1 MPPNLLQKL
10 WCHAKAISRVFA
22 AAKAIDISFFALFF
36 ADADSI
42 FGNRQDQ
49 DKYETFLLLSKVP
62 ALVPYLA
69 ETFLLSSSIFMANDK
84 APPGIRFPL
93 VVKPIWGEQSL
104 GVVGIRDEDTWRRF
118 LRKRSR
124 PYIVQQ
130 FISDA
135 LEIGVSF
142 TRNPA
147 GPPDFFGVAAK
158 HPVVL
163 EGEWRGGFYKVP
175 KAFYHQ
181 DITHSVD
188 RERLLE
194 LCRKIAVTLRTNT
207 FRFDAF
213 VRSEG
218 TNLKLDTMQII
229 DVNTGVFAAD
239 EFLFDAGHAPHFFV
253 EQLARRYT
261 YLLVWGGQN
270 TPFPTRSQ
278 KRKLLMHYLS
288 CYAVQLYRHF
298 METAI
303 MEKLRG
309 FVENLAAIYY
319 LNRRSNPRE

>member
-1 MPPNLLQKL
+1 MPPNLLHKL
-10 WCHAKAISRVFA
+10 WCHAKATPRVFA
-22 AAKAIDISFFALFF
+22 AAKAADISFFALFF
-36 ADADSI
+36 ADADSV

-62 ALVPYLA
+62 ALAPYLT
-69 ETFLLSSSIFMANDK
+69 ETFLLSPSMLTANDK
-84 APPGIRFPL
+84 VPPGIRFPL

-104 GVVGIRDEDTWRRF
+104 GVVGIRDEDTLRHF
-118 LRKRSR
+118 LRKRNR
-124 PYIVQQ
+124 PYIAQQ

-158 HPVVL
+158 HPVVPD
-163 EGEWRGGFYKVP
+163 EEWRGGFHKVP

-181 DITHSVD
+181 DITHDVD

-194 LCRKIAVTLRTNT
+194 LCRTIAATLRTNT
-207 FRFDAF
+207 FRVDAF

-218 TNLKLDTMQII
+218 VNLKLDTMQII

-239 EFLFDAGHAPHFFV
+239 EFLYDISHAPQFFV

-261 YLLVWGGQN
+261 YLLLWGGRK
-270 TPFPTRSQ
+270 TPYPTHSQ
-278 KRKLLMHYLS
+278 KRKLLMHYLY
-288 CYAVQLYRHF
+288 CYAIQLYRHF
-298 METAI
+298 MDTAI
-303 MEKLRG
+303 MGKFRDLIG
-309 FVENLAAIYY
+309 NFAASRAAGCI
-319 LNRRSNPRE
+319 